1 MSEKPKESRGTTVKL
16 SQVDRLSVWLL
27 LVLFVL
33 PNLGDSIA
41 PPTDVETATV
51 LTEQGA
57 ESIRSGNTF
66 LQLASVVMCFL
77 LLFFATVSNILKTVV
92 RHRLAL
98 LYLLFLVT
106 SLVYS
111 IRIDLTIR
119 RLALFGVILVFGFA
133 QAQRRDFSIERF
145 LKTVHAFGLIYTGLV
160 VIGLFRSL
168 LAGHQFFVWRFSL
181 FGQAYTDAEIL
192 SFTLLMHWYFQKDQR
207 VETSRSVRTILWLVL
222 PLGIVLT
229 LSRTAIACLIASSA
243 YILSMR
249 TGMRRKKMMT
259 ILGVAAT
266 FTVLLALTPTLVLE
280 GIFRPETVE
289 TLTGRTA
296 LWEFL
301 LDFVSE
307 NPYWGAGF
315 GAYWSDANIFWVQIY
330 QGWAAPAAHNGF
342 IDVFLNT
349 GLIGLLFLIAIVI
362 NAWRSTSFL
371 QGDART
377 FLRGI
382 LIYVL
387 VQNVTQGSFQ
397 SPRVFVEVM
406 FWWVYIQVVEA
417 KIRSSRQQK
426 AIPGVTAMPLG
437 FAS

>member
-1 MSEKPKESRGTTVKL
+1 MKL
-16 SQVDRLSVWLL
+16 SKVDKLSVWLL
-27 LVLFVL
+27 LVLFVV
-33 PNLGDSIA
+33 PNLGDFIA
-41 PPTDVETATV
+41 PPTDADTATM
-51 LTEQGA
+51 LTNEGA

-66 LQLASVVMCFL
+66 LQITSVVMCLL
-77 LLFFATVSNILKTVV
+77 LLFFASFSSILKTVF
-92 RHRLAL
+92 RHRLAI
-98 LYLLFLVT
+98 LYILFLLT

-111 IRIDLTIR
+111 ISWDLTIR
-119 RLALFGVILVFGFA
+119 RLALFGVILLFGFA
-133 QAQRRDFSIERF
+133 QVQQRDFSIERF
-145 LKTVHAFGLIYTGLV
+145 LKTVYAFGLIYTGLL
-160 VIGLFRSL
+160 VIGLVRSL
-168 LAGHQFFVWRFSL
+168 FAGHQFFVWRFSL

-192 SFTLLMHWYFQKDQR
+192 AFTLIMHWYFQRDQR
-207 VETSRSVRTILWLVL
+207 VKMKSSVRRILWLLL
-222 PLGIVLT
+222 PLGIILT
-229 LSRTAIACLIASSA
+229 LSRTAIVCLVASGA
-243 YILSMR
+243 YILSVR
-249 TGMRRKKMMT
+249 TGMRRKKMMS
-259 ILGVAAT
+259 ILGVAT
-266 FTVLLALTPTLVLE
+266 TVTAFLVLTPNSVLQ

-315 GAYWSDANIFWVQIY
+315 GAYWSDTNIFWVQIY

-342 IDVFLNT
+342 LDVFLNT
-349 GLIGLLFLIAIVI
+349 GFIGLALILAIII
-362 NAWRSTSFL
+362 NAWRSTSVF
-371 QGDART
+371 QGDTRA
-377 FLRGI
+377 FLRGM

-417 KIRSSRQQK
+417 KIRSTQQQK
-426 AIPGVTAMPLG
+426 PIPSVAAMPLG